1 MVSPKRRVISPY
13 KEKKIDQAISSKVIV
28 FATLALLFLISVIV
42 TSQSSSQLRGSL
54 EEIVADVP
62 REANATISSS
72 TGLRVETAALTDYTL
87 DSNDAMEQT
96 NNGKE
101 EVDRNASH
109 ETAVEDEVDAVSD
122 ETVVGEEHE
131 SSSRKKAAYQSTDD
145 DDVPSQVIQL
155 SETAVDVAS
164 DVASRLLARSL
175 QVKEYVIKKLSD
187 AIVPAQSPKYT
198 HYLVQKE
205 TIDSTDHSCDQLDAF
220 AGISV
225 EDSNHSP
232 WVPPEGFPT
241 ESVNKWNQEYTISM
255 QKIKEADVGGTELRE
270 LAASEV
276 ENLRRLR
283 HNLFCGDY

>member
-1 MVSPKRRVISPY
+1 M
-13 KEKKIDQAISSKVIV
+13 
-28 FATLALLFLISVIV
+28 
-42 TSQSSSQLRGSL
+42 
-54 EEIVADVP
+54 IVAEVP
-62 REANATISSS
+62 QEANATISSS

-87 DSNDAMEQT
+87 DSNDAIEQT
-96 NNGKE
+96 TDAIQEQVGG
-101 EVDRNASH
+101 NASR
-109 ETAVEDEVDAVSD
+109 ETAIEDEVNAVSG
-122 ETVVGEEHE
+122 EANGEEHE

-175 QVKEYVIKKLSD
+175 QVKEYVINKLSD

>member
-1 MVSPKRRVISPY
+1 MSPY

-28 FATLALLFLISVIV
+28 FATLAILFLISVVV
-42 TSQSSSQLRGSL
+42 TSESAAQLRGSL
-54 EEIVADVP
+54 EVIVAEVP
-62 REANATISSS
+62 QEANATISSS
-72 TGLRVETAALTDYTL
+72 TGLRIETAALTDYTL
-87 DSNDAMEQT
+87 DSNDAIEQT
-96 NNGKE
+96 TDAIQEQVGG
-101 EVDRNASH
+101 NASR
-109 ETAVEDEVDAVSD
+109 ETAIEDEVNAVSG
-122 ETVVGEEHE
+122 EANGEEHE
-131 SSSRKKAAYQSTDD
+131 SSSKKKAAYQSTDD

>member
-1 MVSPKRRVISPY
+1 MSPY
-13 KEKKIDQAISSKVIV
+13 KEKQDNQISSKVIV
-28 FATLALLFLISVIV
+28 FATLALLFLISVII

-54 EEIVADVP
+54 EVIVAEVP
-62 REANATISSS
+62 QEANATISS

-87 DSNDAMEQT
+87 DSNDAT

-145 DDVPSQVIQL
+145 DDVPSQVIQQL

-198 HYLVQKE
+198 HYLVQKD

-220 AGISV
+220 AGIPV

-232 WVPPEGFPT
+232 WVPPKGFPT

>member
-1 MVSPKRRVISPY
+1 MSPY

-28 FATLALLFLISVIV
+28 FATLAILFLISVVV
-42 TSQSSSQLRGSL
+42 TSESAAQLRGSL
-54 EEIVADVP
+54 EVIVAEVP
-62 REANATISSS
+62 QEANATISSS

-101 EVDRNASH
+101 EVGGNASH

-122 ETVVGEEHE
+122 ETVVSEEHE

-145 DDVPSQVIQL
+145 DDVPSQVIQQL

-198 HYLVQKE
+198 HYQIQKDD
-205 TIDSTDHSCDQLDAF
+205 TIYSMDHSCDQQDAF
-220 AGISV
+220 AGIPV
-225 EDSNHSP
+225 DDSNFSP

-241 ESVNKWNQEYTISM
+241 ESVNKWKQEYTISM

>member
-1 MVSPKRRVISPY
+1 MSPFNKLSPY
-13 KEKKIDQAISSKVIV
+13 KEKQNEKISSKVIV
-28 FATLALLFLISVIV
+28 FATLALLFLISVII

-54 EEIVADVP
+54 EVIVAEVP
-62 REANATISSS
+62 QEANATISS

-87 DSNDAMEQT
+87 DSNDAIEQT
-96 NNGKE
+96 TDAIQEQVGG
-101 EVDRNASH
+101 NASR
-109 ETAVEDEVDAVSD
+109 ETAIEDEVNAVSG
-122 ETVVGEEHE
+122 EANGEEHE
-131 SSSRKKAAYQSTDD
+131 SSSKKKAAYQSTDD

-255 QKIKEADVGGTELRE
+255 QKIKGADVGGTELRE
-270 LAASEV
+270 LAAAEV

>member
-1 MVSPKRRVISPY
+1 MSPY

-54 EEIVADVP
+54 EEIVAEVP
-62 REANATISSS
+62 QEANATIPS

-87 DSNDAMEQT
+87 DSNDAMGQT

-270 LAASEV
+270 LAAAEV

>member
-1 MVSPKRRVISPY
+1 MSPFNKLSPY
-13 KEKKIDQAISSKVIV
+13 KEKKIDQISSKVIV
-28 FATLALLFLISVIV
+28 FATLALLFLISVVV
-42 TSQSSSQLRGSL
+42 TSESAAQLRGSL
-54 EEIVADVP
+54 EVIVAEVP
-62 REANATISSS
+62 QEANATISSS

-255 QKIKEADVGGTELRE
+255 QKIKGADVGGTELRE
-270 LAASEV
+270 LAAAEV